1 MIYVN
6 EKDLVVP
13 GELLA
18 EDDYYSGRGTFED
31 DGKICSKLLGLVS
44 LRNKKISVIPLK
56 SKYLPK
62 KGDVV
67 IGKIDDVRFSMW
79 GVDINS
85 PYSGILPASEVF
97 GRDKKELSRVFDIGD
112 VLFLRIVDVDEVKK
126 VKLGLKGRGM
136 GKFRGGVIVD
146 IAPTKVPRLI
156 GKKGSM
162 INMIKDKTGCKI
174 VVGQNG
180 LVWVKGNEDM
190 EQIVKNIIK
199 LIEKEAHTSGL
210 TDRIK
215 NKLCLLIDGELPEE
229 ETEVLEE
236 KEEIVEDSF
245 EDGLK
250 KPEIQDFRDE
260 VEKEIAEELAL
271 EDSEDEELDYDDS
284 EDEFDDDS
292 DEFDDDEYGE
302 EDEDFADD
310 DSDEFDDEDEE
321 FDDDSDEF
329 GDEDLDDEELD
340 YDDSEDDSEDELD
353 DEEFVGIEEL
363 EESVESE
370 EFMEDAEETSDF
382 IEEEIIE
389 LDEEDSE
396 EDSEVFNEADDEEE
410 FDVIDD
416 VEQES
421 EVIEDEA
428 EVIDDVEDESE
439 VIEDESEVIDDVEE
453 EASEDISDDELE
465 EVINEAISE
474 DEASEEVINEA
485 ISEDEASEEESQEE
499 SESEDKEEDEEK
511 KEEKS
516 KKPKFLDTFEYINEQ
531 KKKNKSSFDLS
542 RADNSNSP
550 TLNISQRRGI

>member
-18 EDDYYSGRGTFED
+18 EDDYYPGRGTFED

-97 GRDKKELSRVFDIGD
+97 GREKKELSRVFDIGD

-136 GKFRGGVIVD
+136 GKFKGGVIVD

-215 NKLCLLIDGELPEE
+215 NKLCLLIDGELP
-229 ETEVLEE
+229 
-236 KEEIVEDSF
+236 
-245 EDGLK
+245 
-250 KPEIQDFRDE
+250 PE
-260 VEKEIAEELAL
+260 
-271 EDSEDEELDYDDS
+271 
-284 EDEFDDDS
+284 
-292 DEFDDDEYGE
+292 
-302 EDEDFADD
+302 
-310 DSDEFDDEDEE
+310 
-321 FDDDSDEF
+321 
-329 GDEDLDDEELD
+329 
-340 YDDSEDDSEDELD
+340 
-353 DEEFVGIEEL
+353 
-363 EESVESE
+363 
-370 EFMEDAEETSDF
+370 
-382 IEEEIIE
+382 
-389 LDEEDSE
+389 
-396 EDSEVFNEADDEEE
+396 
-410 FDVIDD
+410 
-416 VEQES
+416 
-421 EVIEDEA
+421 
-428 EVIDDVEDESE
+428 
-439 VIEDESEVIDDVEE
+439 EE
-453 EASEDISDDELE
+453 EAE
-465 EVINEAISE
+465 EA
-474 DEASEEVINEA
+474 
-485 ISEDEASEEESQEE
+485 
-499 SESEDKEEDEEK
+499 
-511 KEEKS
+511 
-516 KKPKFLDTFEYINEQ
+516 EQ
-531 KKKNKSSFDLS
+531 
-542 RADNSNSP
+542 
-550 TLNISQRRGI
+550 

>member
-18 EDDYYSGRGTFED
+18 EDDYYPGRGTFED

-97 GRDKKELSRVFDIGD
+97 GREKKELSRVFDIGD

-136 GKFRGGVIVD
+136 GKFKGGVIVD

-199 LIEKEAHTSGL
+199 LIEREAHTSGL

-215 NKLCLLIDGELPEE
+215 NKLCLLIDGELPPEE
-229 ETEVLEE
+229 EEV
-236 KEEIVEDSF
+236 EEIVEEEAEEEDAF
-245 EDGLK
+245 EEGLK
-250 KPEIQDFRDE
+250 KPELQDFRDE
-260 VEKEIAEELAL
+260 VEKELAEEGFLDEDSEEDL
-271 EDSEDEELDYDDS
+271 DDDDSEEDEFEDDVEDFNDETEDYEDIDEEDLDDEDSEDE
-284 EDEFDDDS
+284 DE
-292 DEFDDDEYGE
+292 
-302 EDEDFADD
+302 
-310 DSDEFDDEDEE
+310 
-321 FDDDSDEF
+321 
-329 GDEDLDDEELD
+329 EDLDDE
-340 YDDSEDDSEDELD
+340 DSEEEIEDFEDDISD
-353 DEEFVGIEEL
+353 EEL
-363 EESVESE
+363 E
-370 EFMEDAEETSDF
+370 
-382 IEEEIIE
+382 
-389 LDEEDSE
+389 
-396 EDSEVFNEADDEEE
+396 
-410 FDVIDD
+410 DVI
-416 VEQES
+416 
-421 EVIEDEA
+421 
-428 EVIDDVEDESE
+428 
-439 VIEDESEVIDDVEE
+439 
-453 EASEDISDDELE
+453 SD
-465 EVINEAISE
+465 AISE
-474 DEASEEVINEA
+474 DEEDVEEDSEDLEDSEEEISEEEA
-485 ISEDEASEEESQEE
+485 VEEDSEDEDAV
-499 SESEDKEEDEEK
+499 EDEEAPEEEVEEVASQEDSEDDE

-516 KKPKFLDTFEYINEQ
+516 KKPNFMDTYEFINEQ
-531 KKKNKSSFDLS
+531 KKNNKSSFDLS
-542 RADNSNSP
+542 RADNSKSP
-550 TLNISQRRGI
+550 TLNISQGRGI

>member
-18 EDDYYSGRGTFED
+18 EDDYYPGRGTFED

-97 GRDKKELSRVFDIGD
+97 GREKKELSRVFDIGD

-136 GKFRGGVIVD
+136 GKFKGGVIVD

-199 LIEKEAHTSGL
+199 LIEREAHTSGL

-215 NKLCLLIDGELPEE
+215 NKLCLLIDGELPPEE
-229 ETEVLEE
+229 EEVEE
-236 KEEIVEDSF
+236 VEQEEEEEEDAF
-245 EDGLK
+245 EEGLK
-250 KPEIQDFRDE
+250 KPELQDFRDE
-260 VEKEIAEELAL
+260 VEKELAEEGFIDEDSEEELDDDEDFEDDEFEEDL
-271 EDSEDEELDYDDS
+271 EDFNDETEDYEDIDEEDLDDEDSEDEDEEEDEESEDDIEDFEDDISDEELEDVISEAISEEDVEDEETVEESEDEEDVEEDVEEDSEDDEDLEDSEEESVEESEDEEDIEDDS
-284 EDEFDDDS
+284 EES
-292 DEFDDDEYGE
+292 PEE
-302 EDEDFADD
+302 EDEEAVEE
-310 DSDEFDDEDEE
+310 SEDEE
-321 FDDDSDEF
+321 DV
-329 GDEDLDDEELD
+329 EE
-340 YDDSEDDSEDELD
+340 DSEDDSKD
-353 DEEFVGIEEL
+353 
-363 EESVESE
+363 
-370 EFMEDAEETSDF
+370 
-382 IEEEIIE
+382 
-389 LDEEDSE
+389 
-396 EDSEVFNEADDEEE
+396 
-410 FDVIDD
+410 
-416 VEQES
+416 
-421 EVIEDEA
+421 
-428 EVIDDVEDESE
+428 
-439 VIEDESEVIDDVEE
+439 
-453 EASEDISDDELE
+453 
-465 EVINEAISE
+465 
-474 DEASEEVINEA
+474 
-485 ISEDEASEEESQEE
+485 
-499 SESEDKEEDEEK
+499 
-511 KEEKS
+511 EKS
-516 KKPKFLDTFEYINEQ
+516 KKPNFMDTYEYINEQ
-531 KKKNKSSFDLS
+531 KKNNKSSFDLS
-542 RADNSNSP
+542 RADNSKSP
-550 TLNISQRRGI
+550 TLNISQGRGI

>member
-97 GRDKKELSRVFDIGD
+97 GREKKELSRVFDIGD

-136 GKFRGGVIVD
+136 GKFKGGVIVD

-199 LIEKEAHTSGL
+199 LIEREAHTSGL

-215 NKLCLLIDGELPEE
+215 NKLCLLIDGELPPEE
-229 ETEVLEE
+229 EVAEE
-236 KEEIVEDSF
+236 EQIEEDFEEEAF

-250 KPEIQDFRDE
+250 KPELQDFRDE
-260 VEKEIAEELAL
+260 VEKELAEEGFDI
-271 EDSEDEELDYDDS
+271 ESE
-284 EDEFDDDS
+284 
-292 DEFDDDEYGE
+292 
-302 EDEDFADD
+302 
-310 DSDEFDDEDEE
+310 
-321 FDDDSDEF
+321 
-329 GDEDLDDEELD
+329 DEDLDDSEEDDLEDFNDESED
-340 YDDSEDDSEDELD
+340 YDEIEEEFEDLDEESEDAEDEDEVFEDLDEESEDEI
-353 DEEFVGIEEL
+353 EEFDEDVSDEEL
-363 EESVESE
+363 E
-370 EFMEDAEETSDF
+370 
-382 IEEEIIE
+382 
-389 LDEEDSE
+389 
-396 EDSEVFNEADDEEE
+396 
-410 FDVIDD
+410 DVI
-416 VEQES
+416 S
-421 EVIEDEA
+421 
-428 EVIDDVEDESE
+428 
-439 VIEDESEVIDDVEE
+439 
-453 EASEDISDDELE
+453 
-465 EVINEAISE
+465 EAISE
-474 DEASEEVINEA
+474 DEVPEEEVEEENA
-485 ISEDEASEEESQEE
+485 EDESEVADEAAEENAEESDDET
-499 SESEDKEEDEEK
+499 DEER
-511 KEEKS
+511 EEKS
-516 KKPKFLDTFEYINEQ
+516 KKPNFMDTYEYINEQ
-531 KKKNKSSFDLS
+531 KKNNKSSFDLS

>member
-18 EDDYYSGRGTFED
+18 EDDYYPGRGTFED

-97 GRDKKELSRVFDIGD
+97 GREKKELSRVFDIGD

-136 GKFRGGVIVD
+136 GKFKGGVIVD

-199 LIEKEAHTSGL
+199 LIEREAHTSGL

-215 NKLCLLIDGELPEE
+215 NKLCLLIDGELPPEE
-229 ETEVLEE
+229 EEVEE
-236 KEEIVEDSF
+236 VEQEEEEEEDAF
-245 EDGLK
+245 EEGLK
-250 KPEIQDFRDE
+250 KPELQDFRDE
-260 VEKEIAEELAL
+260 VEKELAEEG
-271 EDSEDEELDYDDS
+271 
-284 EDEFDDDS
+284 F
-292 DEFDDDEYGE
+292 
-302 EDEDFADD
+302 
-310 DSDEFDDEDEE
+310 
-321 FDDDSDEF
+321 
-329 GDEDLDDEELD
+329 
-340 YDDSEDDSEDELD
+340 
-353 DEEFVGIEEL
+353 
-363 EESVESE
+363 
-370 EFMEDAEETSDF
+370 
-382 IEEEIIE
+382 

-396 EDSEVFNEADDEEE
+396 EDEDLDEDSDEEE
-410 FDVIDD
+410 FEEDLEEFNDETEDYEDLDD
-416 VEQES
+416 DFD
-421 EVIEDEA
+421 EDE
-428 EVIDDVEDESE
+428 D
-439 VIEDESEVIDDVEE
+439 
-453 EASEDISDDELE
+453 SDDEDLEDSEEDEIEDLE
-465 EVINEAISE
+465 EDVSDEELEDVISEAISE
-474 DEASEEVINEA
+474 DEDAEDSEEEIVEDSEDEEE
-485 ISEDEASEEESQEE
+485 ISEDEDA
-499 SESEDKEEDEEK
+499 EDDD
-511 KEEKS
+511 KS
-516 KKPKFLDTFEYINEQ
+516 KKPNFMDTYEYINEQ
-531 KKKNKSSFDLS
+531 KKNNKSSFDLS
-542 RADNSNSP
+542 RADNSKSP
-550 TLNISQRRGI
+550 TLNISQGRGI

>member
-18 EDDYYSGRGTFED
+18 EDDYYPGRGTFED

-97 GRDKKELSRVFDIGD
+97 GREKKELSRVFDIGD

-136 GKFRGGVIVD
+136 GKFKGGVIVD

-199 LIEKEAHTSGL
+199 LIEREAHTSGL

-215 NKLCLLIDGELPEE
+215 NRLCLLIDGELPPEE
-229 ETEVLEE
+229 EEV
-236 KEEIVEDSF
+236 EEIVEEEAEEEDAF
-245 EDGLK
+245 EEGLK
-250 KPEIQDFRDE
+250 KPELQDFRDE
-260 VEKEIAEELAL
+260 VEKELAEEGFLDDDSEEDL
-271 EDSEDEELDYDDS
+271 DDDDSEEDEFEDDVEDFNDETEDYEDIDEEDLDDEDSEDE
-284 EDEFDDDS
+284 DE
-292 DEFDDDEYGE
+292 
-302 EDEDFADD
+302 
-310 DSDEFDDEDEE
+310 
-321 FDDDSDEF
+321 
-329 GDEDLDDEELD
+329 EDLDDE
-340 YDDSEDDSEDELD
+340 DSEEEIEDFEDDISD
-353 DEEFVGIEEL
+353 EEL
-363 EESVESE
+363 E
-370 EFMEDAEETSDF
+370 
-382 IEEEIIE
+382 
-389 LDEEDSE
+389 
-396 EDSEVFNEADDEEE
+396 
-410 FDVIDD
+410 DVI
-416 VEQES
+416 
-421 EVIEDEA
+421 
-428 EVIDDVEDESE
+428 
-439 VIEDESEVIDDVEE
+439 
-453 EASEDISDDELE
+453 SD
-465 EVINEAISE
+465 AISE
-474 DEASEEVINEA
+474 DEEDVEEDSEDLEDSEEEISEEEA
-485 ISEDEASEEESQEE
+485 VEEDSEDEDAV
-499 SESEDKEEDEEK
+499 EDEEAPEEEVEEVASQEDSEDDE

-516 KKPKFLDTFEYINEQ
+516 KKPNFMDTYEFINEQ
-531 KKKNKSSFDLS
+531 KKNNKSSFDLS
-542 RADNSNSP
+542 RADNSKSP
-550 TLNISQRRGI
+550 TLNISQGRGI

>member
-18 EDDYYSGRGTFED
+18 EDDYYPGRGTFED

-97 GRDKKELSRVFDIGD
+97 GREKKELSRVFDIGD

-136 GKFRGGVIVD
+136 GKFKGGVIVD

-199 LIEKEAHTSGL
+199 LIEREAHTSGL

-215 NKLCLLIDGELPEE
+215 NKLCLLIDGELPPEE
-229 ETEVLEE
+229 EEVEE
-236 KEEIVEDSF
+236 VEQEEEEEEDAF
-245 EDGLK
+245 EEGLK
-250 KPEIQDFRDE
+250 KPELQDFRDE
-260 VEKEIAEELAL
+260 VEKELAEEGFIDEDSEEDEDDD
-271 EDSEDEELDYDDS
+271 EDSEDEE
-284 EDEFDDDS
+284 F
-292 DEFDDDEYGE
+292 E
-302 EDEDFADD
+302 EDLEDFN
-310 DSDEFDDEDEE
+310 DETEDYEDIDE
-321 FDDDSDEF
+321 
-329 GDEDLDDEELD
+329 EDLDDEDSEDEDDEDLDESEEEIEDFEDDISDEELED
-340 YDDSEDDSEDELD
+340 VISDAISEDEDEIVEESEDEDDVEEDSEEEAVEESEDEEDVEEDFEESPEEEAAEESEDDSE
-353 DEEFVGIEEL
+353 EEN
-363 EESVESE
+363 
-370 EFMEDAEETSDF
+370 
-382 IEEEIIE
+382 
-389 LDEEDSE
+389 EEDSDD
-396 EDSEVFNEADDEEE
+396 DSKD
-410 FDVIDD
+410 
-416 VEQES
+416 
-421 EVIEDEA
+421 
-428 EVIDDVEDESE
+428 
-439 VIEDESEVIDDVEE
+439 
-453 EASEDISDDELE
+453 
-465 EVINEAISE
+465 
-474 DEASEEVINEA
+474 
-485 ISEDEASEEESQEE
+485 
-499 SESEDKEEDEEK
+499 
-511 KEEKS
+511 EKS
-516 KKPKFLDTFEYINEQ
+516 KKPNFMDTYEYINEQ
-531 KKKNKSSFDLS
+531 KKSNKSSFDLS
-542 RADNSNSP
+542 RADNSKSP
-550 TLNISQRRGI
+550 TLNISQGRGI

>member
-18 EDDYYSGRGTFED
+18 EDDYYPGRGTFED

-97 GRDKKELSRVFDIGD
+97 GREKKELSRVFDIGD

-136 GKFRGGVIVD
+136 GKFKGGVIVD

-215 NKLCLLIDGELPEE
+215 NKLCLLIDGELPPEE
-229 ETEVLEE
+229 EEV
-236 KEEIVEDSF
+236 EEIVEEEAEEEDAF
-245 EDGLK
+245 EEGLK
-250 KPEIQDFRDE
+250 KPELQDFRDE
-260 VEKEIAEELAL
+260 VEKELAEEGFLDEDSEEDL
-271 EDSEDEELDYDDS
+271 DDEDSEEEEFEDDVEDFNDETEDYEDIDEEDLDDEDSEDE
-284 EDEFDDDS
+284 DE
-292 DEFDDDEYGE
+292 
-302 EDEDFADD
+302 
-310 DSDEFDDEDEE
+310 
-321 FDDDSDEF
+321 
-329 GDEDLDDEELD
+329 EDLDDE
-340 YDDSEDDSEDELD
+340 DSEEEIEDFEDDISD
-353 DEEFVGIEEL
+353 EEL
-363 EESVESE
+363 E
-370 EFMEDAEETSDF
+370 
-382 IEEEIIE
+382 
-389 LDEEDSE
+389 
-396 EDSEVFNEADDEEE
+396 
-410 FDVIDD
+410 DVI
-416 VEQES
+416 
-421 EVIEDEA
+421 
-428 EVIDDVEDESE
+428 
-439 VIEDESEVIDDVEE
+439 
-453 EASEDISDDELE
+453 SD
-465 EVINEAISE
+465 AISE
-474 DEASEEVINEA
+474 DEEDVEEDSEDLEDSEEEISEEEA
-485 ISEDEASEEESQEE
+485 VEEDSEDEDAV
-499 SESEDKEEDEEK
+499 EDEEAPEEEVEEVASQEDSEDDE

-516 KKPKFLDTFEYINEQ
+516 KKPNFMDTYEFINEQ
-531 KKKNKSSFDLS
+531 KKNNKSSFDLS
-542 RADNSNSP
+542 RADNSKSP
-550 TLNISQRRGI
+550 TLNISQGRGI

>member
-18 EDDYYSGRGTFED
+18 EDDYYPGRGTFED

-97 GRDKKELSRVFDIGD
+97 GREKKELSRVFDIGD

-136 GKFRGGVIVD
+136 GKFKGGVIVD

-199 LIEKEAHTSGL
+199 LIEREAHTSGL

-215 NKLCLLIDGELPEE
+215 NKLCLLIDGRRF
-229 ETEVLEE
+229 E
-236 KEEIVEDSF
+236 K
-245 EDGLK
+245 
-250 KPEIQDFRDE
+250 
-260 VEKEIAEELAL
+260 
-271 EDSEDEELDYDDS
+271 
-284 EDEFDDDS
+284 
-292 DEFDDDEYGE
+292 
-302 EDEDFADD
+302 
-310 DSDEFDDEDEE
+310 
-321 FDDDSDEF
+321 
-329 GDEDLDDEELD
+329 
-340 YDDSEDDSEDELD
+340 
-353 DEEFVGIEEL
+353 
-363 EESVESE
+363 
-370 EFMEDAEETSDF
+370 T
-382 IEEEIIE
+382 
-389 LDEEDSE
+389 
-396 EDSEVFNEADDEEE
+396 
-410 FDVIDD
+410 
-416 VEQES
+416 
-421 EVIEDEA
+421 
-428 EVIDDVEDESE
+428 
-439 VIEDESEVIDDVEE
+439 
-453 EASEDISDDELE
+453 
-465 EVINEAISE
+465 
-474 DEASEEVINEA
+474 
-485 ISEDEASEEESQEE
+485 
-499 SESEDKEEDEEK
+499 
-511 KEEKS
+511 
-516 KKPKFLDTFEYINEQ
+516 
-531 KKKNKSSFDLS
+531 
-542 RADNSNSP
+542 
-550 TLNISQRRGI
+550 